1 MKNLNLLEKWCAL
14 ISFMFVGSIL
24 NDFFSGNSQLV
35 SVGEKLFVVAFCI
48 VIPGVIAKVL
58 MDKGKGFFKWF
69 LLGMLSAGLLS
80 GFYLLFSLK
89 GKFGEPS
96 KQANQES
103 PEERKERLIKKYGEV
118 DGLRIFNGEISESK
132 HKELLRQ
139 EKKKEEERR
148 LIKTYGEVYGLKVFE
163 GEIAERSIKK
173 LIRLHK
179 KYGEE
184 IGDKLFYKK
193 LFIGMTNQML
203 IDAYGNPSDRKETV
217 TKNKTIRKC
226 YFLPRTTRQKT
237 IVYDLEV
244 VLENGKVIKWK
255 ED

>member
-1 MKNLNLLEKWCAL
+1 MNNLSSLERYSAFT
-14 ISFMFVGSIL
+14 IFIMVGGIIL
-24 NDFFSGNSQLV
+24 
-35 SVGEKLFVVAFCI
+35 LFVDPQYSDFPAGGKLMAFVMVI
-48 VIPGVIAKVL
+48 VIPVLIAKVL
-58 MDKGKGFFKWF
+58 MDNGKSFLKWCAI
-69 LLGMLSAGLLS
+69 GMLSAGLLS

-184 IGDKLFYKK
+184 IGDKLFDKK

-226 YFLPRTTRQKT
+226 YFLPRKTRQKT